1 MLNFLGIGAQKAG
14 TTWLYEMLAKH
25 PQIAFPPMK
34 EVHFWNAQQHLG
46 LQWYEQLFAGDASK
60 IHGEITP
67 AYGFLP
73 LETIRQIHT
82 LYPDIRLIYLI
93 RNPIYRAWSSALMAL
108 GRAEMQIHEAS
119 DQWFIDHFNS
129 QGSLKRGDYES
140 CLRNWRQIYPS
151 EQLLILNFDQIKQN
165 PRALLT
171 QCSQH
176 LGIDESFYKN
186 LPDEI
191 IYQKVF
197 EGAGHPLRESLR
209 PVLQNLYTDK
219 ILSLADYLQQDLS
232 AWS

>member
-46 LQWYEQLFAGDASK
+46 LQWYEQLFTGDASK
-60 IHGEITP
+60 IRGEITP

-73 LETIRQIHT
+73 LETIRKIHT

-93 RNPIYRAWSSALMAL
+93 RNPMHRAWSSALMAL
-108 GRAEMQIHEAS
+108 GRAEMQINEAS

-171 QCSQH
+171 QCSQY

-209 PVLQNLYTDK
+209 PVLQARPFLTQK
-219 ILSLADYLQQDLS
+219 
-232 AWS
+232 